1 MVGVMSIQETTTIY
15 VALLDEGTDVWR
27 PVQAAQRTDGSYII
41 LSTNGDP
48 EDEKWQFPSGSL
60 VQCEPNTLSG
70 GNQLA
75 PGSAAILANSWLS
88 LGSGRSLSFQPG
100 SASSHGCWL
109 VGTRP
114 PTSLCSFTSTPVACR
129 TRL

>member
-48 EDEKWQFPSGSL
+48 EDEKWQFPYGSI
-60 VQCEPNTLSG
+60 VQCEIKPLSG
-70 GNQLA
+70 GNQLVA
-75 PGSAAILANSWLS
+75 VLAAIRVNLWLC
-88 LGSGRSLSFQPG
+88 LGS
-100 SASSHGCWL
+100 SSEERCEGQE
-109 VGTRP
+109 
-114 PTSLCSFTSTPVACR
+114 
-129 TRL
+129 

>member
-48 EDEKWQFPSGSL
+48 EDEKWQFTSGSI
-60 VQCEPNTLSG
+60 VQCEIKTLSG
-70 GNQLA
+70 GNQ
-75 PGSAAILANSWLS
+75 
-88 LGSGRSLSFQPG
+88 RSEERR
-100 SASSHGCWL
+100 
-109 VGTRP
+109 VGNECVGKSRYRRSPDHLKKNTKRND
-114 PTSLCSFTSTPVACR
+114 
-129 TRL
+129 

>member
-48 EDEKWQFPSGSL
+48 EDEKWQFPSGGI
-60 VQCEPNTLSG
+60 VQCEMKTLSG
-70 GNQLA
+70 RSEEHTSELQ
-75 PGSAAILANSWLS
+75 S
-88 LGSGRSLSFQPG
+88 LMRISYAVFCLKKKTQVR
-100 SASSHGCWL
+100 
-109 VGTRP
+109 T
-114 PTSLCSFTSTPVACR
+114 TSLNSTDFPHQCR
-129 TRL
+129 V

>member
-48 EDEKWQFPSGSL
+48 EDEKWQFPSGSI
-60 VQCEPNTLSG
+60 VQCEIKTLSG
-70 GNQLA
+70 GNQLVA
-75 PGSAAILANSWLS
+75 VSAAICENLWLC

-100 SASSHGCWL
+100 SASSSGC
-109 VGTRP
+109 
-114 PTSLCSFTSTPVACR
+114 
-129 TRL
+129 